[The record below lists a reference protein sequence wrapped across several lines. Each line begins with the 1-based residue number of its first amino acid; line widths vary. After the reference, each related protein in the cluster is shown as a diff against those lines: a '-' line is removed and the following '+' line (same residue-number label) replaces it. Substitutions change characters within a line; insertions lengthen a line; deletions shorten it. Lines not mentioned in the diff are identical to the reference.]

1 MDLRIERTYASLTQ
15 AFTEL
20 LEQYPYEQI
29 TIAQLC
35 EKAPIRRTTFYKHF
49 ADKDEFF
56 AFFVV
61 HMRDEFQERCAG
73 TARTTIQPENL
84 PDMLEQT
91 VGFLLEHKSIVDHVI
106 GSPSAVLLLDALK
119 DVLAQDITQA
129 MKQCLTPAESSRGTY
144 ANKAAFLSGGIIQMI
159 RNWWDAGQDQSEIEN
174 MARLFASSFENLA
187 CESQ

>member
-1 MDLRIERTYASLTQ
+1 MDLRIERTYTSLTQ

-20 LEQYPYEQI
+20 LELYPYDQI
-29 TIAQLC
+29 TVAQLC

-73 TARTTIQPENL
+73 SAQAHIQPENL
-84 PDMLEQT
+84 PGMLEQT
-91 VGFLLEHKSIVDHVI
+91 IGFLLEHKSIVDHVI

-119 DVLAQDITQA
+119 DVLAQDISQA
-129 MKQCLTPAESSRGTY
+129 LKQCATPAKSPIGSH

-159 RNWWDAGQDQSEIEN
+159 RNWWDAGQDESEIEN

-187 CESQ
+187 HESK